1 MHEEFAPDFL
11 SEDFLSS
18 GVPEEDEEGDEAEVE
33 TEDEEETAGIAD
45 TEEEMLKEKL
55 PQKREF
61 FI

>member
-18 GVPEEDEEGDEAEVE
+18 GVPEEDEEEDEAEVE

-45 TEEEMLKEKL
+45 TEEEML
-55 PQKREF
+55 
-61 FI
+61 